1 MTKQKKP
8 VGLTKDVGWQFGLSK
23 TFYHSQS
30 FLWDFMFSEQGL
42 EIWLGK
48 TEEELENKKGF
59 RTKEG
64 IEGFVRVFNPYSH
77 IRMNWKK
84 PEWENISTVQVRVM
98 GDEKK
103 AIISFHQEKMT
114 SSAQREEMRAY
125 WNRKMT
131 EIERT
136 LAFSAN

>member
-1 MTKQKKP
+1 MTKPKKP
-8 VGLTKDVGWQFGLSK
+8 VGLTKDVGWQFGISK

-30 FLWDFMFSEQGL
+30 FLWDFMFSDQGL
-42 EIWLGK
+42 KIWLGE
-48 TEEELENKKGF
+48 TEEELENKKSF

-64 IEGFVRVFNPYSH
+64 IEGFIRVFNPYSH

-84 PEWENISTVQVRVM
+84 PEWENMSTVQVRVM

-125 WNRKMT
+125 WNRKMD
-131 EIERT
+131 EISKT
-136 LAFSAN
+136 LENG